1 MREVHLHSFLKG
13 ESTDIINQH
22 SLWSRFF
29 VISTAIRLAR
39 VGSRSE
45 LAAAVLMG
53 LGYPC
58 VMLAALIPHIWF
70 FAAATAV
77 TYIADWYLHQ
87 RGSYLINRLSKVR
100 AGLSVRFLLR
110 QLMFILLLA
119 RLDLAEQPLLYVA
132 VACFLLFYGLQAAQG
147 ALTTFI
153 RLRRIMPV
161 VTRNVDLHAIR
172 IPDAPPGV
180 LLRRSAEKMLHLD
193 ILAIAG
199 LLIAAG
205 TGADAIGY
213 AGAALT
219 LLLAVVYIGVL
230 VPYRRRGRLVPP
242 APAVLKAVNT
252 WLGEY
257 RPTVVLYF
265 SGSNESAYQG
275 NMWLETMA
283 RIEGR
288 PLIIMRE
295 RGLVPQLAETSV
307 PVICVP
313 AGTHLMNLD
322 LSTVRVCLYPA
333 NVGKNIHILRVPT
346 MKHVFIGH
354 GDSDK
359 LASVN
364 PYSKVYDEVWTAGR
378 AGRDRYAM
386 ADVGVLDQD
395 IVEVGRPQL
404 EPIESWTG
412 TVKNPIPTV
421 LYAPTWEGWDDSPGN
436 TSLLLAGENIVRRLL
451 NAADPVRIIY
461 KPHPFTGIRSA
472 KAKAV
477 DARIQAMLETAA
489 AERAADPRWAKEA
502 SSAAAGLSAA
512 KAELARIE
520 AQLAEL
526 ASTGRSGGD
535 AAEESR
541 VSLADPA
548 REARTALLRAEWND
562 AYWRSFGW
570 WEHRTVTGAQPKL
583 YDCFNESDAM
593 VSDISSVVSDFIASG
608 KPYAVTDSA
617 ELGAEEFKRQ
627 NTAVRAAVILS
638 NEAEELD
645 ELLAAVTDPAADTLA
660 GARRELKTYLLGPD
674 EPTPMEQF
682 NAAVQALAAKAEVRN
697 LGVARRVGDQAVAV
711 PDEEAVSSGVGD
723 PSAAAVAEADAATDP
738 DTPGTPAASA
748 ADAEAEAEATVAEG
762 TSAVR

>member
-1 MREVHLHSFLKG
+1 M
-13 ESTDIINQH
+13 
-22 SLWSRFF
+22 
-29 VISTAIRLAR
+29 ISTAIRLAR

-45 LAAAVLMG
+45 LAAALLMG

-58 VMLAALIPHIWF
+58 VMLAALMPHIWF
-70 FAAATAV
+70 FAAAAAV
-77 TYIADWYLHQ
+77 TYAADWYLHQ
-87 RGSYLINRLSKVR
+87 RGSYLINRLGKVR
-100 AGLSVRFLLR
+100 AGLSIRFLLR
-110 QLMFILLLA
+110 QLMVILLLA
-119 RLDLAEQPLLYVA
+119 RLDLAETPLFYAA
-132 VACFLLFYGLQAAQG
+132 VACFLLFYGLQAPHG
-147 ALTTFI
+147 AMTTLI
-153 RLRRIMPV
+153 RLRRTMPV
-161 VTRNVDLHAIR
+161 VTRNVDLHAVR

-180 LLRRSAEKMLHLD
+180 LTRRSAEKMLHLD
-193 ILAIAG
+193 IPAVVG
-199 LLIAAG
+199 VLIAAG
-205 TGADAIGY
+205 TGEDVVGYVGIG
-213 AGAALT
+213 LT
-219 LLLAVVYIGVL
+219 LLLALLYLALL
-230 VPYRRRGRLVPP
+230 VPYVRRGRLAPP
-242 APAVLKAVNT
+242 APAVLKAVDS
-252 WLGEY
+252 WLRDY
-257 RPTVVLYF
+257 QPTVVLYF

-275 NMWLETMA
+275 NMWLETMS
-283 RIEGR
+283 RVEGR

-307 PVICVP
+307 PVLCVP

-378 AGRDRYAM
+378 AGRDRYAL
-386 ADVGVLDQD
+386 ADVGIRDED

-404 EPIESWTG
+404 EPIKSWTG
-412 TVKNPIPTV
+412 AAKNPIPTV
-421 LYAPTWEGWDDSPGN
+421 LYAPTWEGWDDNPGN

-477 DARIQAMLETAA
+477 DARIRAMLQKAA
-489 AERAADPRWAKEA
+489 AERAAESRWVREA
-502 SSAAAGLSAA
+502 SAAAAGQSAA
-512 KAELARIE
+512 RAELSRIE
-520 AQLAEL
+520 ARLAQLA
-526 ASTGRSGGD
+526 ATGRSGGD
-535 AAEESR
+535 DAEESR
-541 VSLADPA
+541 LSLADPV
-548 REARTALLRAEWND
+548 REAETATLRAEWND

-617 ELGAEEFKRQ
+617 ALGAEEFKRQ

-638 NEAEELD
+638 NGAEELD
-645 ELLAAVTDPAADTLA
+645 TLLAAVADPAADTLA
-660 GARRELKTYLLGPD
+660 DARRELKTYLLGPD
-674 EPTPMEQF
+674 EPTSMEQF
-682 NAAVQALAAKAEVRN
+682 NAAVRALAAKAEARN
-697 LGVARRVGDQAVAV
+697 LAVAQRIGEQAVAV
-711 PDEEAVSSGVGD
+711 PDAEAVTSGVGTGD
-723 PSAAAVAEADAATDP
+723 PEAAVEADATADP
-738 DTPGTPAASA
+738 DAPEAGAAEG
-748 ADAEAEAEATVAEG
+748 EAETALAEG
-762 TSAVR
+762 TSSLR

>member
-1 MREVHLHSFLKG
+1 M
-13 ESTDIINQH
+13 
-22 SLWSRFF
+22 
-29 VISTAIRLAR
+29 ISTAIRLAR

-45 LAAAVLMG
+45 LAAALLMG

-70 FAAATAV
+70 FAAAAAV
-77 TYIADWYLHQ
+77 TYAADWYLHQ
-87 RGSYLINRLSKVR
+87 RGSYLINRLGKVR
-100 AGLSVRFLLR
+100 AGLSIRFLLR
-110 QLMFILLLA
+110 QLMVILLLA
-119 RLDLAEQPLLYVA
+119 RLDLAESPLFYAA
-132 VACFLLFYGLQAAQG
+132 VACFLLFYGLQAPHG
-147 ALTTFI
+147 AMATLI
-153 RLRRIMPV
+153 RLRRTMPV
-161 VTRNVDLHAIR
+161 VTRNVDLHAVR
-172 IPDAPPGV
+172 IPDAPPGA
-180 LLRRSAEKMLHLD
+180 LMRRSAEKMLHLD
-193 ILAIAG
+193 IPAVVG
-199 LLIAAG
+199 VLIAAG
-205 TGADAIGY
+205 TGENVIGY
-213 AGAALT
+213 AGIGLT
-219 LLLAVVYIGVL
+219 LLLALLYLALL
-230 VPYRRRGRLVPP
+230 VPYVRRGRLAPP
-242 APAVLKAVNT
+242 AAAVLKAVDG
-252 WLGEY
+252 WLREY
-257 RPTVVLYF
+257 QPTVVLYF

-275 NMWLETMA
+275 NMWLETMS
-283 RIEGR
+283 RVEGR

-364 PYSKVYDEVWTAGR
+364 PFSKVYDEVWTAGR
-378 AGRDRYAM
+378 AGRDRYAL
-386 ADVGVLDQD
+386 ADVGIRDED

-404 EPIESWTG
+404 EPIKNWTG

-421 LYAPTWEGWDDSPGN
+421 LYAPTWEGWDDNPGN

-477 DARIQAMLETAA
+477 NARIQAMLDKAA
-489 AERAADPRWAKEA
+489 AERAAEPRWAKAA
-502 SSAAAGLSAA
+502 SSAAAGQSAA

-520 AQLAEL
+520 ARLAQLTA
-526 ASTGRSGGD
+526 TGRVGGD
-535 AAEESR
+535 DAEESR
-541 VSLADPA
+541 LSLADPV
-548 REARTALLRAEWND
+548 REAETARLRAEWND

-617 ELGAEEFKRQ
+617 ALGAEEFKRQ

-638 NEAEELD
+638 NGAEELD
-645 ELLAAVTDPAADTLA
+645 ALLAAVADPAADTLA
-660 GARRELKTYLLGPD
+660 DARRELKTYLLGPD
-674 EPTPMEQF
+674 EPTSMEQF
-682 NAAVQALAAKAEVRN
+682 NAAVRALAAKAEARN
-697 LGVARRVGDQAVAV
+697 AAVAQRIGEQAIAV
-711 PDEEAVSSGVGD
+711 PDAEAVSSGVGTGD
-723 PSAAAVAEADAATDP
+723 PQAAVEADATADP
-738 DTPGTPAASA
+738 DAPETDAAESEAKA
-748 ADAEAEAEATVAEG
+748 ALRGGA
-762 TSAVR
+762 SSVR